1 MRSVKPT
8 TINTTRKVSKYE
20 VFSGPYFPA
29 FGLITERY
37 EVSLRIQSECRK
49 IQTRKNSVFGH
60 FSRSGFLTKIR
71 VKAPMKQNRY
81 IVIGIDI
88 SDKNFFG
95 TFKNFF

>member
-60 FSRSGFLTKIR
+60 FSCSENIPKAMKI
-71 VKAPMKQNRY
+71 VYLALMEKCM
-81 IVIGIDI
+81 
-88 SDKNFFG
+88 
-95 TFKNFF
+95 